1 MKQKKTNNPLLKE
14 CFFTALVRLMD
25 QKDFQEI
32 TISEI
37 AEVAGVSRMT
47 YYRTY
52 DSKEDIL
59 LQYFDDRAKQFISD
73 VKREPSISPQEFS
86 VLLFRSFQ
94 SQAYFLKYLHQA
106 GLITGILGH
115 FTEFIRI
122 LYCELGGITISDS
135 ETEYQIR
142 FIAGGMYMMLLHWI
156 ESGQRET
163 PEEMAEL
170 SMKLLDGQLLT
181 RADNASL

>member
-59 LQYFDDRAKQFISD
+59 LQYFDDRAKQFIAEI
-73 VKREPSISPQEFS
+73 KQEPDITSEEFS
-86 VLLFRSFQ
+86 IRLFRAFQ
-94 SQAYFLKYLHQA
+94 SQAHFLKYLHQA
-106 GLITGILGH
+106 GLITGILDH
-115 FTEFIRI
+115 FTQFIRI
-122 LYCELGGITISDS
+122 LYCEIGGITTCDP
-135 ETEYQIR
+135 TLEYQIQ
-142 FIAGGMYMMLLHWI
+142 FIAGGMYMLLLHWI
-156 ESGQRET
+156 ESGQIET
-163 PEEMAEL
+163 PEELAKI
-170 SMKLLDGQLLT
+170 SMSFLRDQSAL
-181 RADNASL
+181 RSDNASL